1 MGIGGNML
9 FVACRNCGLLHPAVC
24 ATAHPSDEA
33 TTESLVAFGQF
44 IGEHQA
50 HQLAW
55 FRRHGA
61 EAASDHPLWD
71 PMAAITFEATDGQQT
86 YVVVS
91 CRTSIDEPRTYRFA
105 PGALHLAST
114 AVLIDDHDLRRGLDR
129 TFQPHV
135 LRLTTLDRF
144 VSLVHEVIS
153 HVRPDEL
160 SVAFDDAED
169 PAVSIAP
176 MPDETYQELV
186 DRCAEIFEPSEFG
199 TVAKFLEDN
208 READGLLA
216 LRVRREFVVAHT

>member
-1 MGIGGNML
+1 ML
-9 FVACRNCGLLHPAVC
+9 FVACRDCGLLHPAVC
-24 ATAHPSDEA
+24 AAANPPDDA
-33 TTESLVAFGQF
+33 TNESLVAFGQF
-44 IGEHQA
+44 IGEHQT

-61 EAASDHPLWD
+61 EASSDHPLWD
-71 PMAAITFEATDGQQT
+71 PMAAITFEATDGAQT

-91 CRTSIDEPRTYRFA
+91 SRTSIDEPRTYRFT
-105 PGALHLAST
+105 PGALQLASAT
-114 AVLIDDHDLRRGLDR
+114 VRIDDHDLRRGLDR

-135 LRLTTLDRF
+135 LQLTTLDRF

-153 HVRPDEL
+153 HVKPDEL
-160 SVAFDDAED
+160 AVAFDDAED

-186 DRCAEIFEPSEFG
+186 DRCAEIFDPSEFG
-199 TVAKFLEDN
+199 AVTKFLEDN

-216 LRVRREFVVAHT
+216 LRVRREFVVAPA